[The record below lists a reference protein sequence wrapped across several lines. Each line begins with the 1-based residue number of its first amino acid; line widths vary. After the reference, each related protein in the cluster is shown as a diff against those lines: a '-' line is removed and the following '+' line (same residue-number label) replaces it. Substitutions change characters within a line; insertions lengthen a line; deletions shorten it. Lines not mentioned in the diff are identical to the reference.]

1 MRRQRA
7 IYVEFTMRFW
17 LHITWLSLLALSLG
31 SGAKVSAQAPDVRNI
46 RPHVVLLVDTSGSME
61 RKPDCLCTT
70 PGCLECLPICD
81 KVTPIYE
88 QNRWSIVAEA
98 LTGEFNA
105 YECESQTRIGGIY
118 EDQYDEG
125 YFLPHILLP
134 HELGGTQSSNGVLDT
149 YIERIKF
156 GLMTFDSVGTLVD
169 QPPLVT
175 KSDFQADPFLTESPT
190 TKGMYSYAD
199 DKEYSFPGSLAPYML
214 NNGARSATAP
224 EGGLVTVGGD
234 ASIEMIDTNA
244 AIQATILGGG
254 LLKKPLRPYGATPTA
269 ALVSDLE
276 YFLQN
281 DIFIQQKVADPG
293 DGDPYYGCRP
303 RSAVLITDGLPN
315 GDMRGNPV
323 NCQDEPVTEIGCP
336 YDEIAD
342 TVSAMIASGDLDKF
356 YVIGFALDGLPAQV
370 TAVEDLLNDVASVGD
385 TDQAFFVADRAELVT
400 ALGLIFNEQNAGATS
415 RTAPVLTGAS
425 PGLTESEFTS
435 GFRVSLDSTDP
446 WDGVLERRRFE
457 CVLGVPEPQ
466 DVEDR
471 DRFQEVLTA
480 QSVRPVDVEPW
491 GSQTRVTAADFAA
504 GGFSRNLWTVLPG
517 DPSLINSHLIGDGRR
532 KLEDLA
538 NPAIDV
544 PDRPLAP
551 PAAIEYND
559 VPIGAFNKNI
569 SPEYFFGVGSVD
581 NAQRDLVVDWVHG
594 EPGSGRENERLGD
607 IYHSTPAIVGPLVD
621 DIEDGSY
628 NNWRLG
634 LAHQES
640 PDDFEDLS
648 SPNGWQ
654 LSERPRVIYA
664 STNDGIIHAFLADD
678 YGVGAFTAG
687 DGLEEFECA
696 NNKDA
701 GTELWGFIPP
711 MFLDDLD
718 DLLLGTSKQWYGDG
732 SIQVRNLYD
741 VRSFPDADGGGVT
754 NVWRTVLFLSFRNGG
769 SGIVA
774 LDVTNPCKPEF
785 LWQFTHPDLGDTY
798 GQPTA
803 AQVFLEDSNPTPM
816 GNFGSAPVFRPQQS
830 HGVIL
835 VPGGQGVLDGS
846 KLCDFVSGPQ
856 LPEDMETATGASIT
870 PRPQRRCWRDRT
882 TAPPAARH
890 GKLLLFIDLM
900 SGTVIR
906 TLDENTFPAPL
917 NGAVSV
923 FQGDTGTVATAAYT
937 VDAEGVLWRIDMG
950 SPDPEDWNAIALH
963 DMYYDDGADEAEPTY
978 YAPVLSVDPRGNV
991 VILTGTGNVDVLD
1004 DATAVNQ
1011 VVSITEKLTYTGG
1024 YVSDVEG
1031 RLNWEIELDPGEQM
1045 TGQIELFAGQVF
1057 FGSFK
1062 AATGSAIDACPF
1074 GGSRIF
1080 GLSYLDDPRPG
1091 FEGDLV
1097 PLLEDSLNNPTHV
1110 VDQSDIPELSN
1121 SLLVGLQVAQAPIC
1135 VTTQDITVTDP
1146 FAGPIAL
1153 KMPVAS
1159 SGREFKLMGHLSG
1172 SAGIPVNQLTI
1183 NILEEGI
1190 KAPEGFTA
1198 VGCMAET
1205 LE

>member
-1 MRRQRA
+1 M
-7 IYVEFTMRFW
+7 
-17 LHITWLSLLALSLG
+17 
-31 SGAKVSAQAPDVRNI
+31 
-46 RPHVVLLVDTSGSME
+46 LLVDTSGSME

-70 PGCLECLPICD
+70 PGCLECLPMCGGAPGTD
-81 KVTPIYE
+81 E
-88 QNRWSIVAEA
+88 QNRWSVVAEA
-98 LTGEFNA
+98 LTGEFSDF
-105 YECESQTRIGGIY
+105 ECNSDTRIGGIY
-118 EDQYDEG
+118 VGEYDEG
-125 YFLPHILLP
+125 YFLPHIQLP
-134 HELGGTQSSNGVLDT
+134 HEISTWAGTQSSNGVLDT

-169 QPPLVT
+169 RPPLVT
-175 KSDFQADPFLTESPT
+175 EIDFLMAPFQADSIH

-199 DKEYSFPGSLAPYML
+199 DKPYSFPGSLETHMI
-214 NNGARSATAP
+214 NNGARSPAAT

-234 ASIEMIDTNA
+234 ATIDMIDTNA
-244 AIQATILGGG
+244 SIQATILGDIG
-254 LLKKPLRPYGATPTA
+254 LLKRPLRPYGATPTA

-276 YFLQN
+276 YFLQQ

-315 GDMRGNPV
+315 GDMRGIPV

-336 YDEIAD
+336 YDEISN
-342 TVSAMIASGDLDKF
+342 TVSAMIASGALDKF
-356 YVIGFALDGLPAQV
+356 YVIGFALDGNPAQV
-370 TAVEDLLNDVASVGD
+370 TAVENLLNDVALVGD
-385 TDQAFFVADRAELVT
+385 TVQAFFVADRAELVT
-400 ALGLIFNEQNAGATS
+400 ALGLIFNEQNQGATS

-425 PGLTESEFTS
+425 PGLTESEFIS
-435 GFRVSLDSTDP
+435 GFRVSLDSNDP
-446 WDGVLERRRFE
+446 WDGILERRRFE

-480 QSVRPVDVEPW
+480 QSVAPGNVEPW
-491 GSQTRVTAADFAA
+491 GSQTRVSGADFAA

-532 KLEDLA
+532 KLDDLA
-538 NPAIDV
+538 ISAIDT
-544 PDRPLAP
+544 PTRPLAP

-559 VPIGAFNKNI
+559 VPIEAFNKNI

-581 NAQRDLVVDWVHG
+581 NAQRDTVVDWIHG

-621 DIEDGSY
+621 DIEDSSY

-640 PDDFEDLS
+640 PDDSEDLS

-687 DGLEEFECA
+687 DGLEEFACA

-718 DLLLGTSKQWYGDG
+718 DQLAGTSKQWYGDG

-741 VRSFPDADGGGVT
+741 VRSFPDPAGGGVT

-816 GNFGSAPVFRPQQS
+816 GNFGSAPVFQPRQS

-835 VPGGQGVLDGS
+835 VPGGQGVLDGGN
-846 KLCDFVSGPQ
+846 LCPFASGPQ
-856 LPEDMETATGASIT
+856 LPEDMETATGANIT
-870 PRPQRRCWRDRT
+870 PRPQRRCWRDRSS
-882 TAPPAARH
+882 APPAARH
-890 GKLLLFIDLM
+890 GRLLLFIDLM
-900 SGTVIR
+900 TGTVIR

-950 SPDPEDWNAIALH
+950 SPDPEDWSAVALH

-978 YAPVLSVDPRGNV
+978 YPPVLSVDPQGKV

-1004 DATAVNQ
+1004 DSTAVNQ
-1011 VVSITEKLTYTGG
+1011 VVSITETLTYDADGF
-1024 YVSDVEG
+1024 VSDLEG

-1062 AATGSAIDACPF
+1062 AATGTPIDACPF

-1091 FEGDLV
+1091 FEGDLI

-1110 VDQSDIPELSN
+1110 VDKSDIPALDN

-1135 VTTQDITVTDP
+1135 VTTQDINVTDP
-1146 FAGPIAL
+1146 FGGPVTL
-1153 KMPVAS
+1153 KMPVSS
-1159 SGREFKLMGHLSG
+1159 SGREFKLIGHLSG
-1172 SAGIPVNQLTI
+1172 SAAIPVNQLAI

-1190 KAPEGFTA
+1190 KAPEGFTV